1 MLRIINI
8 LIFILVF
15 QFIGQTQVNYV
26 KKYHFAVGL
35 FVGPHSKL
43 ITYAII
49 TESGDKII
57 GTQILREQ
65 SFMYFIMGFWPSKA
79 NPERLN
85 LLELNE
91 VDSCFLLKNS
101 ADKISGYFI
110 KPFYDLWK
118 IKYKIHPIDY
128 DAKGGW
134 SQEYYKPSP
143 IQAKYIYKHY
153 GCPNVKTS
161 YIYGEGLYKLLRDIQ
176 KPDWQIMYQTLS
188 DSI

>member
-15 QFIGQTQVNYV
+15 HSNGLTQTNYA
-26 KKYHFAVGL
+26 KKYYFAVGL
-35 FVGPHSKL
+35 FIGPHSSI

-49 TESGDKII
+49 TESGGKII

-65 SFMYFIMGFWPSKA
+65 SFMYYIMGYWPTKA

-85 LLELNE
+85 LFIENE
-91 VDSCFLLKNS
+91 VDSCFLVKNS
-101 ADKISGYFI
+101 SNKISGYFV
-110 KPFYDLWK
+110 KPFYDLWR
-118 IKYKIHPIDY
+118 IKYKIHPINY
-128 DAKGGW
+128 DVSGGW

-143 IQAKYIYKHY
+143 IQAKYIYKYY
-153 GCPNVKTS
+153 GCPNVKTN
-161 YIYGEGLYKLLRDIQ
+161 YIYGDSLYKLLRDIQ
-176 KPDWQIMYQTLS
+176 KSDWQIMYQTLN